1 VRVLDFLA
9 AQADRLRQIRADAE
23 SGRATRLIR
32 RQRRLQ
38 QRTPA
43 EDPGPRALVI
53 DDEAP
58 DRSRDAGSQAVLS
71 HMQAL
76 QALGYRVSFVAA
88 ADPAVDEDAAARLA
102 ADGIAVCRSPFYAS
116 VEEVLRRQA
125 GGFDLIYLHRISNA
139 SAYLAL
145 ARQHCPRAR
154 LIYAVADLHHLRLA
168 RQAQIEGRPELLGQ
182 SRRLRLAECT
192 ASLST
197 DVVIT
202 HSPREAD
209 WLRTTLP
216 DANVHV
222 VPWAIPHRRSGAD
235 WPARG
240 GVAFIANFAHAPNQ
254 DAARVL
260 AEDIMPLV
268 WRQAPDI
275 ECSLIGSRMPDR
287 IRRLARPGL
296 VAVGHVPDLGS
307 ILGSVRLTVAPLR
320 FGAGLKGKVLESL
333 AAGTPCVMSPIAAEG
348 IDLPAVLAGLVA
360 DSAADIAERILLL
373 HADKAAWRRASRAG
387 SAFMKTAF
395 TAEHV
400 TAALRHAIAPGA
412 GMAMEEA
419 ERTVAMRN

>member
-1 VRVLDFLA
+1 
-9 AQADRLRQIRADAE
+9 
-23 SGRATRLIR
+23 
-32 RQRRLQ
+32 
-38 QRTPA
+38 
-43 EDPGPRALVI
+43 
-53 DDEAP
+53 
-58 DRSRDAGSQAVLS
+58 
-71 HMQAL
+71 
-76 QALGYRVSFVAA
+76 
-88 ADPAVDEDAAARLA
+88 
-102 ADGIAVCRSPFYAS
+102 
-116 VEEVLRRQA
+116 
-125 GGFDLIYLHRISNA
+125 
-139 SAYLAL
+139 
-145 ARQHCPRAR
+145 
-154 LIYAVADLHHLRLA
+154 
-168 RQAQIEGRPELLGQ
+168 
-182 SRRLRLAECT
+182 
-192 ASLST
+192 
-197 DVVIT
+197 
-202 HSPREAD
+202 
-209 WLRTTLP
+209 
-216 DANVHV
+216 
-222 VPWAIPHRRSGAD
+222 
-235 WPARG
+235 
-240 GVAFIANFAHAPNQ
+240 
-254 DAARVL
+254 VL

-307 ILGSVRLTVAPLR
+307 ILDSVRLTVAPLR